1 MFSYIKGLIVDLG
14 KDYIVIDNHGIGY
27 QVFVSNPYQFTKGK
41 ELVVYIYTQVRE
53 DGMTLYGFQTIQE
66 KDLFLKLIL
75 VKGIGCKTAI
85 GILATG
91 DVDAIIAAIES
102 KDIAYLKRIP
112 GIGPKAAQQIVL
124 DLQGKFKNVQV
135 SQTVLTTPEFD
146 EAIEVLIALG
156 YKKQE
161 VDRVM
166 NKLSHEQL
174 DTNGY
179 VKKALSLLVKL

>member
-1 MFSYIKGLIVDLG
+1 MYSYIKGIIIETARDHIV
-14 KDYIVIDNHGIGY
+14 VDNQGIGY
-27 QVFVSNPYQFTKGK
+27 LIYVSNPYQFTRGK
-41 ELVVYIYTQVRE
+41 EVLVYVYQQVKE
-53 DGMTLYGFQTIQE
+53 DGILLYGFLTKEE

-91 DVDAIIAAIES
+91 EVNAIIQAIES
-102 KDIAYLKRIP
+102 KNIAYLKKIP

-124 DLQGKFKNVQV
+124 DLQGKFNAMISDV
-135 SQTVLTTPEFD
+135 VLTSVEFD
-146 EAIEVLIALG
+146 EAVEVLIALG

-161 VDRVM
+161 VDKVM
-166 NKLSHEQL
+166 NTLSQEQL

-179 VKKALSLLVKL
+179 VKKALSLLVKS